1 MKILYICYIFMQPMK
16 KLGDLY
22 DNSCNYQRFDREK
35 KTYNKCTL
43 NKYNNQAQN
52 MQSFVL

>member
-1 MKILYICYIFMQPMK
+1 MTILATIK
-16 KLGDLY
+16 DLT
-22 DNSCNYQRFDREK
+22 EK